1 MNQPIERKQV
11 IVPTAAATGE
21 QTVTGSDT
29 WRPPPAWSAP
39 FSGEPLQ
46 GVTRGEIW
54 KQKPLSQHLL
64 LFFFFFSTSFFS
76 GTLFLLPA
84 SV

>member
-39 FSGEPLQ
+39 FPGDPLQ
-46 GVTRGEIW
+46 G
-54 KQKPLSQHLL
+54 
-64 LFFFFFSTSFFS
+64 
-76 GTLFLLPA
+76 
-84 SV
+84 